1 MCLLTL
7 EDNMYTYQQIADELG
22 VSHQR
27 VCQIEK
33 AALLK
38 LKKILIKRGLLKEYL
53 L

>member
-1 MCLLTL
+1 M
-7 EDNMYTYQQIADELG
+7 TYQQIADELG
-22 VSHQR
+22 ISHQR

-38 LKKILIKRGLLKEYL
+38 LKKILIKRGLLKEHL

>member
-1 MCLLTL
+1 MI
-7 EDNMYTYQQIADELG
+7 YTYQQIADELG

-33 AALLK
+33 QALLK
-38 LKKILIKRGLLKEYL
+38 IRKILINRGILKEHL

>member
-1 MCLLTL
+1 M
-7 EDNMYTYQQIADELG
+7 TYQQIADELG
-22 VSHQR
+22 ISHQR

-38 LKKILIKRGLLKEYL
+38 IKNILIKRGILKEHL